1 MAGVFTPAL
10 WATNQ
15 KELSHSEASKFY
27 SSKDFRKMKK
37 LGLNTVQIPVP
48 VKMFVKAHVGD
59 KWMKLLDDYVD
70 QIYAEGLDIII
81 VLEQGTSPP
90 EELAAPVETA
100 VKLVAKYNHSKDRH
114 AIVALVLP
122 TLDKA
127 LLEAAAKASH
137 HVNTWIPTKGGDFTR
152 LSDYPLATGAA
163 LDLSHTA
170 TVADIASSSSQEDRA
185 KLFYHENMA
194 CIARAPLEYSSC
206 FQDMPVTVTQ
216 GFDLAIDNC
225 HLKGISDD
233 FYDYGQCGRFNET
246 IDSPW
251 WKDHRYSFAAR
262 QLYAY
267 ERGHGWSFAAWKL
280 WDTDRDNLGVLDDP
294 AKLLAFE
301 EVEAAGL
308 MPSLLDMD
316 EPIQYPLGNSSSP
329 VGLACLNPPE
339 DDFAMGDA
347 TFAPTPAPP
356 PDCGNGWW
364 NFDAEKCD
372 YWIPPTPAPTAPCP
386 VCSNKTVEC
395 DPILGMPFSTAI
407 HNDDKPEP
415 SHKALVA
422 ESFFSGAVLSL
433 VVSFII
439 FKVVGNRRQGYE
451 EVPNSAV

>member
-1 MAGVFTPAL
+1 
-10 WATNQ
+10 
-15 KELSHSEASKFY
+15 
-27 SSKDFRKMKK
+27 
-37 LGLNTVQIPVP
+37 
-48 VKMFVKAHVGD
+48 
-59 KWMKLLDDYVD
+59 
-70 QIYAEGLDIII
+70 
-81 VLEQGTSPP
+81 
-90 EELAAPVETA
+90 
-100 VKLVAKYNHSKDRH
+100 
-114 AIVALVLP
+114 
-122 TLDKA
+122 
-127 LLEAAAKASH
+127 
-137 HVNTWIPTKGGDFTR
+137 
-152 LSDYPLATGAA
+152 
-163 LDLSHTA
+163 
-170 TVADIASSSSQEDRA
+170 
-185 KLFYHENMA
+185 
-194 CIARAPLEYSSC
+194 
-206 FQDMPVTVTQ
+206 
-216 GFDLAIDNC
+216 
-225 HLKGISDD
+225 
-233 FYDYGQCGRFNET
+233 
-246 IDSPW
+246 
-251 WKDHRYSFAAR
+251 
-262 QLYAY
+262 
-267 ERGHGWSFAAWKL
+267 
-280 WDTDRDNLGVLDDP
+280 
-294 AKLLAFE
+294 
-301 EVEAAGL
+301 VEAAGL